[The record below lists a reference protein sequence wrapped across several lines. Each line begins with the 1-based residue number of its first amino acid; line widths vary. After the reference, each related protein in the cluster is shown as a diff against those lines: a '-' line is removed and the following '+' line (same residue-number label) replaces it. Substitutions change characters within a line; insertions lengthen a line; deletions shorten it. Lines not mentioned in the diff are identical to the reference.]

1 MKKILLAT
9 TALVIA
15 APAFAAER
23 PHSWS
28 GCYVGGHF
36 GVGRGKTTF
45 SEPIEPGS
53 QHFAPAG
60 APIGVA
66 DTSALGGIQGG
77 CDLQFAQTWLAG
89 VGAYLSFA
97 NIDGQTTDPFF
108 TGKAGRP
115 ILLDSKTD
123 RMGTLTGRLGYTW
136 DRLLFYG
143 KGGAAFAHD
152 KYSIQNLSFFGNPT
166 LTACAAGGPAPCNPS
181 GRETRW
187 GWAAGGGAEWV
198 VANGWALGLEY
209 AHYGFS
215 NHSVQLTDPNGGG
228 GPATGPVNVKQSI
241 DAVKVSLN
249 YRFLPFAP

>member
-45 SEPIEPGS
+45 SEPTEPGS
-53 QHFAPAG
+53 QHFAQVG
-60 APIGVA
+60 ELIGVA
-66 DTSALGGIQGG
+66 DTSALGGVQGG

-89 VGAYLSFA
+89 VGADLSFA
-97 NIDGQTTDPFF
+97 NINGQTTDPDPFF

-123 RMGTLTGRLGYTW
+123 RMGTLTGRLGYIW

-152 KYSIQNLSFFGNPT
+152 KYSIQNLAFFGNPT
-166 LTACAAGGPAPCNPS
+166 LGTCAAGGPPIPCNPS

-187 GWAAGGGAEWV
+187 GWAAGGGVEW
-198 VANGWALGLEY
+198 ALASGWALGLEY
-209 AHYGFS
+209 THSGFGS
-215 NHSVQLTDPNGGG
+215 HLVQLTDPNGVS
-228 GPATGPVNVKQSI
+228 GPVSVKQSI
-241 DAVKVSLN
+241 DAVKFSLN